1 MIAGVEIE
9 IDIVDAGQG
18 REGIRHRLDITC
30 GAGGAHC
37 LGQLRLLVDESGY
50 VFFQLTRKGLIRRFK
65 SYPREEFASH
75 EHFQHMMM
83 KYMTPSAFLNP
94 PEPIAALTLAEL
106 DRVYEI
112 VRQKALEI

>member
-1 MIAGVEIE
+1 MYIIALKFHTRGYHGCL
-9 IDIVDAGQG
+9 ID
-18 REGIRHRLDITC
+18 EN
-30 GAGGAHC
+30 
-37 LGQLRLLVDESGY
+37 GY
-50 VFFQLTRKGLIRRFK
+50 VFFQLTRKGLLRRLK
-65 SYPREEFASH
+65 SYPLEEFASH

-112 VRQKALEI
+112 VRSRALEV